1 MAVSSVWDL
10 CLGKPPLTSLS
21 ANSATVAD
29 ALSAL
34 KAPGAEDFVSVWS
47 CDHRGRSDGPEEE
60 EEEERCECKCV
71 GKVCVVD
78 VICYLCRCS
87 NADDAVDELLRK
99 PVSVVVREAGVVSHV
114 DPHSSLLEA
123 INLMLEGAQNLVVP
137 IESIERNVSS
147 TKSKKK
153 FAQKSS
159 ICTTNHNGREFCW
172 LTQEDIVR
180 YLLSSI
186 GFFSPTPALSIE
198 SLGII
203 KTDCVSAVRYDDPA
217 SSTINAISNALVKQ
231 TAIAVVDE
239 EGKLIGEV
247 SPLTLASCDERV
259 AAAIA
264 VLSVG
269 DLMAYIDCGG
279 PPEYILQEVKVK
291 LREKGLDGM
300 LALLGELPISDSP
313 PPSSASEEDDEESSS
328 VLRSATQK
336 YGRSGSFSGRRM
348 VRSADAI
355 VCHPGSSLVAVMMK
369 TLAYRVNY
377 IWVIEDDCS
386 LAGIVTFS
394 DILKVFREQLEA
406 ITK

>member
-1 MAVSSVWDL
+1 MAVSVWDL

-21 ANSATVAD
+21 ENSATVGD

-34 KAPGAEDFVSVWS
+34 KASGEDFVSVWS
-47 CDHRGRSDGPEEE
+47 CDHRGRSDGS
-60 EEEERCECKCV
+60 EERRECRCV

-87 NADDAVDELLRK
+87 NVDGPGTGDAVDELLRR
-99 PVSVVVREAGVVSHV
+99 PVSVVVREAGVVRHV
-114 DPHSSLLEA
+114 DPHSSLVDA

-137 IESIERNVSS
+137 IESIERNVGS

-153 FAQKSS
+153 FSQKSS
-159 ICTTNHNGREFCW
+159 ICSTNHNGREFCW

-186 GFFSPTPALSIE
+186 GFFSPLPALSIE

-203 KTDCVSAVRYDDPA
+203 KTDGVLAVRYDDPA

-231 TAIAVVDE
+231 TAVAVVDE
-239 EGKLIGEV
+239 EGKLIGEI

-259 AAAIA
+259 MAAIA

-269 DLMAYIDCGG
+269 DLMAYIDYGG

-300 LALLGELPISDSP
+300 LALLGESP
-313 PPSSASEEDDEESSS
+313 VPASPHPSSASEEDDEESSS
-328 VLRSATQK
+328 VLRSSTRK
-336 YGRSGSFSGRRM
+336 YGKSGSFSGRRM

-394 DILKVFREQLEA
+394 DILKVFREQLET
-406 ITK
+406 ISK